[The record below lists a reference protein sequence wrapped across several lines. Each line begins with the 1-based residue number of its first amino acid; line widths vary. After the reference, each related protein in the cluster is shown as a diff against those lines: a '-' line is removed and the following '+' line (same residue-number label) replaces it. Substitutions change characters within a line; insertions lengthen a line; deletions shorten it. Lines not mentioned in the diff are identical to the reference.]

1 MNNSSPRAMAE
12 TSQDKAPAVT
22 GGTTSGATSTLPR
35 IPWWPSLVA
44 AVLAGIVAFWGMTQP
59 QFWFDET
66 ATISAVERPLSSMVG
81 MLSTIDAVHGLYYL
95 VMYPWAAVFGT
106 SELAMRTP
114 SALGLMVTAA
124 VITRIGMTY
133 ARRYMPQR
141 MVFVGLLIAVIGAV
155 LPGLTWT
162 GQEARGYAMA
172 AMSVSLAWWCFERF
186 IVTRNG
192 LLMVG
197 FGLALAAAT
206 GFSLYCIFLLP
217 VFFIRVLALG
227 WKAALNYAIAGVLVV
242 VACAPLAY
250 IGSLQSAQVSWIHY
264 TLREVLY
271 YMAYHVFFIS
281 PRNYRGDFSDQIMA
295 IAPFLALFAVLI
307 TVAGLILSRARGIML
322 WLLAL
327 IFFPFAVVVVAQLT
341 GGQYFQERYL
351 AFTSPAVVVLLALG
365 LAAIPWRVAGA
376 VLAVVFA
383 GLSFPSL
390 LGQNGE
396 FAKDDAY
403 GTAAQEAEQADTVIF
418 MNEQHRG
425 IFIAYPP
432 EHEVADPMLVVDAA
446 DSETLWGINQP
457 YELAWE
463 LEDTGSVAVV
473 SYHDDANFP
482 LVEGNLLE
490 NQCTLEDDNWDSR
503 FRVTTFECPDTIPNA
518 QEPDAAGPTPQEP
531 GTQDQ
536 AGEAEPVT
544 PGA

>member
-12 TSQDKAPAVT
+12 NSHDAASAPAD
-22 GGTTSGATSTLPR
+22 GAAGATSTLPK
-35 IPWWPSLVA
+35 IPLWPSLVA
-44 AVLAGIVAFWGMTQP
+44 AVLAGIVAFWGMSNP

-66 ATISAVERPLSSMVG
+66 ATISAVERPLSSLVG

-95 VMYPWAAVFGT
+95 VMFPWAGVFGT

-114 SALGLMVTAA
+114 SGLALMVTAA
-124 VITRIGMTY
+124 VITRIGMSY

-141 MVFVGLLIAVIGAV
+141 IVFVGLLIAVIGAV

-172 AMSVSLAWWCFERF
+172 AMSVSLAWWCFERYL
-186 IVTRNG
+186 VTRNG

-206 GFSLYCIFLLP
+206 GFSLYSIFLLP
-217 VFFIRVLALG
+217 VFLFRALAHG
-227 WKAALNYAIAGVLVV
+227 WKAALHCVVACVLVAL
-242 VACAPLAY
+242 ACAPLAY
-250 IGSLQSAQVSWIHY
+250 IGSLQSAQVSWINY

-295 IAPFLALFAVLI
+295 IAPFLALFSVLI
-307 TVAGLILSRARGIML
+307 VVAGLVLSKARGIML
-322 WLLAL
+322 WLLVL
-327 IFFPFAVVVVAQLT
+327 IFLPFAVVIVAQMT

-365 LAAIPWRVAGA
+365 LAAIPWRAAGA

-383 GLSFPSL
+383 ALSFPSL

-418 MNEQHRG
+418 MTDQHRG

-432 EHEVADPMLVVDAA
+432 EHEVADPMLAVDPA

-457 YELAWE
+457 YELSWQLDE
-463 LEDTGSVAVV
+463 TGTVAVV
-473 SYHDDANFP
+473 SYPDDVNFP
-482 LVEGNLLE
+482 LVEDNLLG
-490 NQCTLEDDNWDSR
+490 NQCTVEADNTDAR
-503 FRVTTFECPDTIPNA
+503 FRVTTFDCPDTIPEA
-518 QEPDAAGPTPQEP
+518 QDPDVAGQAPPEP
-531 GTQDQ
+531 GAQDQ
-536 AGEAEPVT
+536 AGEPEPVT

>member
-1 MNNSSPRAMAE
+1 MNNSSPRATAE
-12 TSQDKAPAVT
+12 NSRNTAPPATRGT
-22 GGTTSGATSTLPR
+22 GSGATTTLPR
-35 IPWWPSLVA
+35 VPWWPSLVA
-44 AVLAGIVAFWGMTQP
+44 AVLAGGVAFWGMTQP

-114 SALGLMVTAA
+114 SGLALMITAA

-141 MVFVGLLIAVIGAV
+141 MVFAGLLIAVIGAV

-172 AMSVSLAWWCFERF
+172 AMSMSVAWWCFERF
-186 IVTRNG
+186 MVSRNG

-206 GFSLYCIFLLP
+206 GFSLYCLFLLP
-217 VFFIRVLALG
+217 VFFLRVLARG
-227 WKAALNYAIAGVLVV
+227 WKAALNYVIAGVLVV
-242 VACAPLAY
+242 LACAPLAY
-250 IGSLQSAQVSWIHY
+250 IGSLQSEQVSWIDY
-264 TLREVLY
+264 SLREVLY

-307 TVAGLILSRARGIML
+307 TVAGLILSKARGIML
-322 WLLAL
+322 WLLTL
-327 IFFPFAVVVVAQLT
+327 IFFPFAVVVVAQMT

-351 AFTSPAVVVLLALG
+351 AFTSPAVVVLLSLA
-365 LAAIPWRVAGA
+365 LAAIPWRVVGA

-432 EHEVADPMLVVDAA
+432 EHEVADPMLAVDAA

-457 YELAWE
+457 FELAWE
-463 LEDTGSVAVV
+463 LDETGTVAVV
-473 SYHDDANFP
+473 SYQDDANFP
-482 LVEGNLLE
+482 LVEDNLLGNE
-490 NQCTLEDDNWDSR
+490 CTLEDDNRDSR
-503 FRVTTFECPDTIPNA
+503 FRVTTFECPDSIPEA
-518 QEPDAAGPTPQEP
+518 QEPGVAGRAPAEP
-531 GTQDQ
+531 GTEDQ
-536 AGEAEPVT
+536 AGEAQPVT